1 MVRHLTVFDFHGD
14 GINVLISPKNSQAF
28 SLLELL
34 IALVVFSIGM
44 LAIAGLQTV
53 SKQANFEAL
62 QRTTAAH
69 IANGLLEDMR
79 TNGNGI
85 DIYAASAQVGGNSIA
100 AEPAPTCRDAD
111 ECNAAQK
118 AAHDLWFWEQILDGN
133 LETNAGIAAGGMV
146 LPAMCITGP
155 PGGGAGVYQV
165 TIVWRGTASISG
177 NVADPCGAASGNY
190 GAQNQFRRIVQIPTY
205 IDPNF

>member
-1 MVRHLTVFDFHGD
+1 M
-14 GINVLISPKNSQAF
+14 LISPIKSRAF

-53 SKQANFEAL
+53 SKQANFESL
-62 QRTTAAH
+62 QRTTAAQV
-69 IANGLLEDMR
+69 ANGLLEDMR

-85 DIYAASAQVGGNSIA
+85 DIYAAVGQVGGNSIS

-111 ECNAAQK
+111 ECNAVQK
-118 AAHDLWFWEQILDGN
+118 AAHDLWFWEQLLDGN
-133 LETNAGIAAGGMV
+133 LETNAGIAAGGLV

-155 PGGGAGVYQV
+155 PAGGAGVYQV
-165 TIVWRGTASISG
+165 TIVWRGTASMTS

-190 GAQNQFRRIVQIPTY
+190 GAQNEFRRIVQIPTY

>member
-1 MVRHLTVFDFHGD
+1 VSNLHR
-14 GINVLISPKNSQAF
+14 KNSGF

-53 SKQANFEAL
+53 SKQANYEAL
-62 QRTTAAH
+62 QRTTAAQV
-69 IANGLLEDMR
+69 ANGLLEDMR

-85 DIYAASAQVGGNSIA
+85 DVYAAAGELGGSSIG
-100 AEPAPTCRDAD
+100 AEPAPSCRDAD

-118 AAHDLWFWEQILDGN
+118 AAHDLWFWEQMLDGD
-133 LETNAGIAAGGMV
+133 LETNAGVAAGGLV
-146 LPAMCITGP
+146 LPAICITGP
-155 PGGGAGVYQV
+155 AGGGAGVYQV
-165 TIVWRGTASISG
+165 TIVWRGTASITA
-177 NVADPCGAASGNY
+177 NVANPCGTASGNY
-190 GAQNQFRRIVQIPTY
+190 GAQNEFRRIVQIPTY

>member
-1 MVRHLTVFDFHGD
+1 MLKSP
-14 GINVLISPKNSQAF
+14 INIRAF

-53 SKQANFEAL
+53 SKQANFESL
-62 QRTTAAH
+62 QRTTAAQV
-69 IANGLLEDMR
+69 ANGLLEDMR

-85 DIYAASAQVGGNSIA
+85 DVYAAAALVGGNSIP

-111 ECNAAQK
+111 ECNAVQK
-118 AAHDLWFWEQILDGN
+118 ATHDLWFWEQILDGN
-133 LETNAGIAAGGMV
+133 LETNAGIAAGGLM

-155 PGGGAGVYQV
+155 PGGGAGVFQV
-165 TIVWRGTASISG
+165 TIVWRGTASISN
-177 NVADPCGAASGNY
+177 NVANPCGTASGNY

-205 IDPNF
+205 IDPTF

>member
-1 MVRHLTVFDFHGD
+1 VTE
-14 GINVLISPKNSQAF
+14 LIVQKSRTGNRGF

-34 IALVVFSIGM
+34 IALVVFSIGL

-62 QRTTAAH
+62 QRTTAAQV
-69 IANGLLEDMR
+69 ANGLLEDMR

-85 DIYAASAQVGGNSIA
+85 DVYAAAAQIGGGSIA
-100 AEPAPTCRDAD
+100 AEPGPTCRDAD
-111 ECNAAQK
+111 ECNAAEK

-133 LETNAGIAAGGMV
+133 LETNAGIAAGGLV
-146 LPAMCITGP
+146 LPTMCVTGP
-155 PGGGAGVYQV
+155 AAGGAGVYQV
-165 TIVWRGTASISG
+165 TIVWRGTASITN
-177 NVADPCGAASGNY
+177 NVANACGTASGNY
-190 GAQNQFRRIVQIPTY
+190 GAQNEFRRIVQIPTY